1 MDNAKFFESLVKE
14 FLSKNEK
21 YDSEMRIF
29 MGYLKKHNLLEKAF
43 DLTIENIEQYFNYAI
58 EMNKIGTPG
67 SLNPHI
73 AVLMALFDYLTQ
85 KHMNNFRELYAY
97 IDSSDFRNRMLA
109 QIDLCRKKSIIEVD
123 LLQRVLKK
131 MDEYIDENKD
141 NRKTKDILKVM
152 ISCLYVKMSLIIPIK
167 ASEMLQLNIGDVKNL
182 REINYH
188 NIHVKIPNA
197 LRRQIIDTI
206 IFIETNYERKY
217 EPEDCL
223 FEFMLHTIFDRVAAS
238 NLSGI
243 LSFTYGKINEPI
255 MLKTCKS
262 GTKNTSIYPP
272 ESYKTTA
279 IIEMLNKGVNIVYL
293 SQLTGLNIYALC
305 SNYDFEDRP
314 ENRDIKS
321 SDINNGLVNTDYYA
335 YL

>member
-1 MDNAKFFESLVKE
+1 M
-14 FLSKNEK
+14 
-21 YDSEMRIF
+21 
-29 MGYLKKHNLLEKAF
+29 
-43 DLTIENIEQYFNYAI
+43 
-58 EMNKIGTPG
+58 
-67 SLNPHI
+67 
-73 AVLMALFDYLTQ
+73 
-85 KHMNNFRELYAY
+85 
-97 IDSSDFRNRMLA
+97 
-109 QIDLCRKKSIIEVD
+109 
-123 LLQRVLKK
+123 QRVLRK
-131 MDEYIDENKD
+131 MDEYIDENK
-141 NRKTKDILKVM
+141 NTCKTKDILKVM
-152 ISCLYVKMSLIIPIK
+152 ISCLYVKFSLILPIK
-167 ASEMLQLNIGDVKNL
+167 ASEMLQLNVGDIYNL
-182 REINYH
+182 RELNYH
-188 NIHVKIPNA
+188 SICIKIPNG

-206 IFIETNYERKY
+206 TFIELNYNKKY
-217 EPEDCL
+217 KPEECL
-223 FEFMLHTIFDRVAAS
+223 FEFMLHSIFDRVAAS

-255 MLKTCKS
+255 MLETCKS